1 MGKEGENMGIVNL
14 SEALAKA
21 KEAGLDLIEISPKA
35 QPPVCR
41 IMDYG
46 KYIYLQEKKA
56 RETKKAHRI
65 ELREIR
71 VSIGTSQH
79 DLELKARKAAQ
90 FLKEG
95 DRVKIDLFLKGRA
108 KYLDKEFLQERL
120 NRLLHLIP
128 EKHKTVDGPKKG
140 PRGISIIME
149 KEK

>member
-1 MGKEGENMGIVNL
+1 MNL
-14 SEALAKA
+14 PEALAKA
-21 KEAGLDLIEISPKA
+21 KEAELDLIEISPKA

-46 KYIYLQEKKA
+46 KYIYLQEKKT

-71 VSIGTSQH
+71 VSIGTSPH

-95 DRVKIDLFLKGRA
+95 DRVKVDLFLKGRA
-108 KYLDKEFLQERL
+108 KYLEKGFLQERL
-120 NRLLHLIP
+120 DRLLHLIP
-128 EKHKTVDGPKKG
+128 EKSKVVDGPKKG
-140 PRGISIIME
+140 PRGISIILE